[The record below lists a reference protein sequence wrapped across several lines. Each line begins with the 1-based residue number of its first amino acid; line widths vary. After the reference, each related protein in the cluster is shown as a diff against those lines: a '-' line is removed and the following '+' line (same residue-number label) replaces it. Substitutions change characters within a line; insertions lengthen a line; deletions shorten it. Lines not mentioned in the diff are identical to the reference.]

1 MIYVGTDL
9 KFAINIQCQG
19 FSMDDDEFEITLVN
33 GKNRLELS
41 KDDLVKDNNTW
52 YLCFDSTELGHG
64 DVTMIVCAYVP
75 DADFE
80 DGVRKEVLETT
91 LCQID
96 PVKGFKKYNV

>member
-1 MIYVGTDL
+1 
-9 KFAINIQCQG
+9 
-19 FSMDDDEFEITLVN
+19 MDEDEFEITLVN

-52 YLCFDSTELGHG
+52 YLCFDSTELGYG
-64 DVTMIVCAYVP
+64 DVTMIVRAYVP
-75 DADFE
+75 DADFV
-80 DGVRKEVLETT
+80 DGVRKEVFETT